1 MDSNHFTKGHTTKR
15 KVTIFYLFANH
26 YGQSDFLLIITRKSI
41 IPSNPNN
48 FLIPIIG
55 TKSNFPI
62 KNSALWYKVF
72 VYRAERANV
81 QIEISLVLVGF
92 NWVIY

>member
-26 YGQSDFLLIITRKSI
+26 YGQSGFLLIITLKST

-55 TKSNFPI
+55 TKSNSPI
-62 KNSALWYKVF
+62 INSALCYKIF
-72 VYRAERANV
+72 VYRAERENV

-92 NWVIY
+92 SWVIY